1 MRAVL
6 FPTLCARPRSSARL
20 HLIRVVGGVVVLA
33 WTAFAL
39 AAPQPGLVEQD
50 FAPRSG
56 PRGPTLFAT
65 LPPSQTGV
73 ITENKYDDPKMWN
86 EKYLEFTVGAIGTG
100 VAIGDYDGD
109 GRPDLFI
116 ISKTGKNR
124 IFRNLGGW
132 KFEDVTDKAGVAGQV
147 DAWKQGAAF
156 ADVNNDGLLDL
167 YVCRFGAPNLLYINQ
182 GNGTFAEM
190 AHAYKLDVSDASGMA
205 AFCDYDRDGF
215 LDLYLQTNLLDATAH
230 PNGQRDYLFHN
241 NRNGT
246 FTNVTDRAGISGET
260 QGHSATW
267 WDYDNDGWPDLYVAN
282 DFAAADTLYHNNGDG
297 TFTNTLD
304 SVVPHVP
311 HSSMGSDLGD
321 VNNDGLVDL
330 FVADMA
336 VTSHEKDMRTMA
348 NERERTTTD
357 SDGGAQ
363 QSQWNALFLNTNTGV
378 MQEAAALS
386 GISATDWTWAPRF
399 EDLDND
405 GRLDL
410 YVTNGMIREE
420 TNADLIA
427 RMMTAESATDRVR
440 LLRNSPLL
448 AEPNLAYR
456 NLGDLKFE
464 NVSRA
469 WGLDQKGVSFGAA
482 FGDLDGD
489 SDLDLVVA
497 NYEGGVTVL
506 RNDSDHGHAVIVA
519 LRGTASNRFGIGAL
533 VRIETDSGVQVRPL
547 LLARGYLSTSE
558 PVLHFGL
565 GADTAIRRLTVQW
578 PSGISQSFQ
587 ELGVDR
593 HLTITEPATTPP
605 ALVPAKRPAE
615 RSNTGEFV
623 EIGAAAN
630 LKLVSREDVVDEIA
644 QQRTLSLR
652 HNRAGPALA
661 VGDLTGHGDEVV
673 LGGTTRDAARLLVQT
688 APAQYSTPVP
698 LFPTLAAVNDGP
710 ILIFDADGDGRND
723 ILVTRGG
730 AAVPDGTPDYQ
741 PQLLL
746 NGGVGLSPAPTQAL
760 PPLTFSVG
768 AAAAADF
775 DHDGR
780 LDLFLGARLM
790 PGEYP
795 STPRSALLINRGG
808 RFEDVTDAVAPAL
821 RDVGMVTGV
830 LWTDVDGD
838 GWIDLL
844 LTLDW
849 GKVTYFHNNDGKT
862 FDDRTEKAGF
872 ARAGTGWWSGIAAA
886 DFNGDGRLDYVVG
899 NLGLNTRYQADAQ
912 HPVLAYYGDFS
923 DAGGVPQMIE
933 AGYDGDRIVPLRSR
947 KVLGTVMRSV
957 LKRYPKTDDY
967 AKASLVDIVGEKK
980 LAAAQRFTATELST
994 GVFLSQSDGTYRF
1007 EPLPR
1012 VAQIAPTYGLVA
1024 GDFDGDGL
1032 ADIYLVQN
1040 SYAPIPSV
1048 GRFDGGV
1055 SQLLRGNGHGQFAPV
1070 PPAES
1075 NLVVTGDAKA
1085 LAVLDTDQDGW
1096 PDFLITRNNSTMLA
1110 YRNRG
1115 LPGHNSVRVLLRGPA
1130 GNPTAIGARIT
1141 MEMPDGST
1149 QTGEVYAGAGYYS
1162 QSSAACFFGYKDG
1175 NRPKKLSIRWPSG
1188 QTTVEELPAV
1198 VGRSLQFSAPA
1209 P

>member
-1 MRAVL
+1 MRAAL
-6 FPTLCARPRSSARL
+6 FPTPCARARSAWLQSI
-20 HLIRVVGGVVVLA
+20 HGGVFVAALA
-33 WTAFAL
+33 LSSWGF
-39 AAPQPGLVEQD
+39 AAPQPGLEERD

-56 PRGPTLFAT
+56 PRGATMFAA
-65 LPPSQTGV
+65 LAPADTGIV
-73 ITENKYDDPKMWN
+73 TENKYDDPKMWN

-109 GRPDLFI
+109 GRPDLFVV
-116 ISKTGKNR
+116 SKTGKNR
-124 IFRNLGGW
+124 LFRNLGNW
-132 KFEDVTDKAGVAGQV
+132 KFEDVTEKAGVAGPV

-190 AHAYKLDVSDASGMA
+190 AHAYGLDVVDACGMA

-215 LDLYLQTNLLDATAH
+215 LDVYIQTNLLDATAH

-282 DFAAADTLYHNNGDG
+282 DFAAPDTLYHNNGDG

-304 SVVPHVP
+304 TVVSHTP
-311 HSSMGSDLGD
+311 HSSMGADVGD

-357 SDGGAQ
+357 SDGVAQ

-378 MQEAAALS
+378 VQEAAALG
-386 GISATDWTWAPRF
+386 GIAATDWTWAPRF

-410 YVTNGMIREE
+410 YVTNGMVREE
-420 TNADLIA
+420 TNADLLA
-427 RMMTAESATDRVR
+427 RMMTAESATERVR
-440 LLRNSPLL
+440 LLRNSPVL

-506 RNDSDHGHAVIVA
+506 RNDSDTGHRVIIA
-519 LRGTASNRFGIGAL
+519 LRGTVSNRFGIGAL
-533 VRIETDSGVQVRPL
+533 VRIETDSGIQVRPL
-547 LLARGYLSTSE
+547 VLARGYLSTSE
-558 PVLHFGL
+558 PVVHFGL
-565 GADTAIRRLTVQW
+565 GADTVIRRLTVLW

-587 ELGVDR
+587 DVGVDR
-593 HLTITEPATTPP
+593 HLTITEPTTPP
-605 ALVPAKRPAE
+605 PALAPAKRAGE
-615 RSNTGEFV
+615 RSNSGQFV
-623 EIGAAAN
+623 EVGATAN
-630 LKLVSREDVVDEIA
+630 LKLTSREDLVDEIA
-644 QQRTLSLR
+644 QQRALSLR

-661 VGDLTGHGDEVV
+661 VGDLTGNGDDVV
-673 LGGTTRDAARLLVQT
+673 LGGTTRDVARLLIQT
-688 APAQYSTPVP
+688 NPGQYSQPVP
-698 LFPTLAAVNDGP
+698 LFSSAGTVNDGP
-710 ILIFDADGDGRND
+710 ILIFDADGDGRSD

-741 PQLLL
+741 PQLLI
-746 NGGVGLSPAPTQAL
+746 NRGTGLSAAPPDTL
-760 PPLTFSVG
+760 PPLAFSVG
-768 AAAAADF
+768 AAATADF

-780 LDLFLGARLM
+780 LDLFLGARLL

-795 STPRSALLINRGG
+795 LTPRSALLVNRGG
-808 RFEDVTDAVAPAL
+808 RFEDVTDAVAPML
-821 RDVGMVTGV
+821 REVGMVTGA

-838 GWIDLL
+838 GWVDLV

-849 GKVTYFHNNDGKT
+849 GKVTYLHNNGGKR
-862 FDDRTEKAGF
+862 FEDWTEKAGF
-872 ARAGTGWWSGIAAA
+872 AAAGTGWWSGIAAA
-886 DFNGDGRLDYVVG
+886 DFNNDGRPDYVVG
-899 NLGLNTRYQADAQ
+899 NLGLNTRYQANAQ
-912 HPVLAYYGDFS
+912 HPALAYYGDFS
-923 DAGGVPQMIE
+923 ETGGGPEMIE
-933 AGYDGDRIVPLRSR
+933 ATFDGDRIVPLRSR
-947 KVLGTVMRSV
+947 KVLGAVMRSV

-967 AKASLVDIVGEKK
+967 AKATLAEIVGEKK
-980 LAAAQRFTATELST
+980 LAAAQRFAATQFNS
-994 GVFLSQSDGTYRF
+994 GVFLSQPDGTFHF

-1012 VAQIAPTYGLVA
+1012 IAQIAPIDGLVA

-1032 ADIYLVQN
+1032 ADLYLVQN
-1040 SYAPIPSV
+1040 SYAPIPSI

-1055 SQLLRGNGHGQFAPV
+1055 SQLLRGNGRGQFVPV
-1070 PPAES
+1070 PPSES

-1085 LAVLDTDQDGW
+1085 LVVLDVDQDGW
-1096 PDFLITRNNSTMLA
+1096 PDFLITRNNQTTLA
-1110 YRNRG
+1110 YRNTGVAGRHF
-1115 LPGHNSVRVLLRGPA
+1115 LRVWLRGAP
-1130 GNPTAIGARIT
+1130 GNPTAIGARVMVET
-1141 MEMPDGST
+1141 ADGLT
-1149 QTGEVYAGAGYYS
+1149 QTSEIYAGSGYYS
-1162 QSSAACFFGYKDG
+1162 QSSATCFFGYKEG
-1175 NRPKKLSIRWPSG
+1175 NPPKKVRIRWPSG
-1188 QTTVEELPAV
+1188 QTTVETLPAV
-1198 VGRSLQFSAPA
+1198 LGKSVEFSAPER
-1209 P
+1209 